1 MTLIIIVVVCLAVFW
16 PGPKS
21 AAKPIS
27 HPASWLRTLFAHK
40 RPKFSTIERFISQS
54 FCGLTNNGEN
64 QGGGLML
71 IPAHNRPLP
80 KAYGSQTSS
89 DDAGQQKWLPS
100 CLQRSKSLSPRV
112 GGARPDLWNEITQEM
127 MESSFSPFPFL
138 PAPTSATSNAPN
150 STSTANVL
158 SCFNYGVTM
167 LVDAIAIGCV
177 MVMVMVI

>member
-89 DDAGQQKWLPS
+89 DEQRFQWEGLPS
-100 CLQRSKSLSPRV
+100 SLQRSKSLSPGCWCPPRFV
-112 GGARPDLWNEITQEM
+112 KWDYARNDGILLFSVSLFAGAHFCNVKRPPTA
-127 MESSFSPFPFL
+127 
-138 PAPTSATSNAPN
+138 PAPPT
-150 STSTANVL
+150 
-158 SCFNYGVTM
+158 FY
-167 LVDAIAIGCV
+167 IASI
-177 MVMVMVI
+177 MVWRC